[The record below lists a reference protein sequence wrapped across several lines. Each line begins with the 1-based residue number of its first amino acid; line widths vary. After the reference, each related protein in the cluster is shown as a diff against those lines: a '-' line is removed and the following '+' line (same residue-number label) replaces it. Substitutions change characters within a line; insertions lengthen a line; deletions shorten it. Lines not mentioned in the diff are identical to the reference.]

1 MGQNVVSVLF
11 KVLAFDRNF
20 SVRQVI
26 GNNLDLD
33 CHSIAVA
40 SGGAGGQRPRS
51 LCCFSTQ
58 YVHFGS
64 IKREIYKF
72 IAQQRKGDLHA
83 GKLLLVM
90 PAANA
95 ARERS
100 FSALKRVKAYLRAT
114 TGDARLNY
122 LMMLHVHRGRTDN
135 GLTWW
140 LQPTTT

>member
-1 MGQNVVSVLF
+1 MLF
-11 KVLAFDRNF
+11 KVIAFDRNF
-20 SVRQVI
+20 SLRQVI
-26 GNNLDLD
+26 ANNLYLD
-33 CHSIAVA
+33 CHSSAVA
-40 SGGAGGQRPRS
+40 WGGAGGQRPRS
-51 LCCFSTQ
+51 LCCFLAQ
-58 YVHFGS
+58 CVHFGS
-64 IKREIYKF
+64 IKREIYIF

-90 PAANA
+90 PATNA
-95 ARERS
+95 ASERS

-122 LMMLHVHRGRTDN
+122 LTMLHVHRGRTDN